1 MLKLDIDSAGDI
13 FTSYHYTTEE
23 AMNYVK
29 DFELES
35 HYPILYTIT
44 ESFDDEPTRTCY
56 TTA

>member
-44 ESFDDEPTRTCY
+44 ESSDDEL
-56 TTA
+56 